1 MTVNPRACS
10 LKNIQNIDKLLIRLI
25 KKKGEMTQ
33 IHKNLKLKR
42 KNNCHQGNTKDYKRI
57 L

>member
-1 MTVNPRACS
+1 MNPRAVS
-10 LKNIQNIDKLLIRLI
+10 FENINKIDKPLTRLI